1 VIIVLRICNSL
12 HLPLHLVLKRFLAL
26 FFMGFIAVSSAQERA
41 VVAMITAFQGTVNL
55 LTPQGIQALQPFSRL
70 QRGDQLAVD
79 SPALKL
85 IYFDSGRQEIWQ
97 GKGRIEILATES
109 RGLGFFEPDVKI
121 LPALMVRQIGKTPS
135 PDALQHASS
144 MRSRSIGA
152 GAGNSIEKIE
162 NSYRRMRM
170 EAVQDDLN
178 PELFLLSALFEMREI
193 DRVEQVLSDLRA
205 SRPTDREAR
214 IVIALYQKAVKNFKQ
229 GGGKQ

>member
-1 VIIVLRICNSL
+1 MIIVLRLCNSL
-12 HLPLHLVLKRFLAL
+12 HVPLHLAMKHFLAL
-26 FFMGFIAVSSAQERA
+26 FLIGFVVVSSAQERS
-41 VVAMITAFQGTVNL
+41 VVAMITAFEGTVNL
-55 LTPQGIQALQPFSRL
+55 ITPQGIQALQPFNRL

-79 SPALKL
+79 SPTLKL

-109 RGLGFFEPDVKI
+109 RGLGFFDPNVKI
-121 LPALMVRQIGKTPS
+121 LPGFMVRQIGKTPS
-135 PDALQHASS
+135 PDASLHASS

-152 GAGNSIEKIE
+152 ANSIEKIE

-170 EAVQDDLN
+170 EAAQGDLN

-205 SRPTDREAR
+205 SRPADQEAR
-214 IVIALYQKAVKNFKQ
+214 IVIALYQKAVNNFRQ

>member
-1 VIIVLRICNSL
+1 VIIVLRICNGL
-12 HLPLHLVLKRFLAL
+12 HVPLHLAMKHFLVL
-26 FFMGFIAVSSAQERA
+26 FFMGFVAVSSAQERT

-55 LTPQGIQALQPFSRL
+55 ITPQGIQVLQPFSRL

-79 SPALKL
+79 TPALKL

-97 GKGRIEILATES
+97 GKGKIEILAAES
-109 RGLGFFEPDVKI
+109 RGLGFLNPDVII
-121 LPALMVRQIGKTPS
+121 LPSFIVRQIGKTPS
-135 PDALQHASS
+135 ADASLHAGS
-144 MRSRSIGA
+144 MRSRSI

-170 EAVQDDLN
+170 EAVQGDLN

-205 SRPTDREAR
+205 ARPADQEAR
-214 IVIALYQKAVKNFKQ
+214 IVIALYQKAVKNFRQ